1 MVRVTKLF
9 RRCAVSFDT
18 KAIEAGTSIPD
29 FK

>member
-18 KAIEAGTSIPD
+18 KAIEAGTS
-29 FK
+29 KHMMN